1 MIEWRTQNVI
11 NMTRGSCR
19 VINTVSS
26 GEMRRAGD
34 EETRRSGGGRAGDE
48 EIRR

>member
-26 GEMRRAGD
+26 GEKRRSGDQEMRRAGD
-34 EETRRSGGGRAGDE
+34 EESGR
-48 EIRR
+48 